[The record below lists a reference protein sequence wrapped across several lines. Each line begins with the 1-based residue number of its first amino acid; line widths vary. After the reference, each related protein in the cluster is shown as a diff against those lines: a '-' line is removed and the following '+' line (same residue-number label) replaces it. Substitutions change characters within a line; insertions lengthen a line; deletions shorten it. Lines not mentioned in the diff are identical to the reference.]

1 MNTSANWILTR
12 HPVGPLLTN
21 AYLLASPDTSEALLF
36 DPGDDAGVLLDA
48 IEASGCRLVG
58 LIGTHGHFDHIGA
71 AAEIQSEWDLPLRHH
86 PAEAAIV
93 AGMNRHRA
101 MYGFPPATPPRAAG
115 DLADGVALPFAGGA
129 LDVRH
134 VPGHSPGHL
143 LFAWEGNA
151 LVGDLIFADSVGR
164 TDLPGGDAEA
174 LARSIRTVVYALPDA
189 TVLHPG
195 HGVETTVGRERVGNP
210 FVRDL

>member
-1 MNTSANWILTR
+1 
-12 HPVGPLLTN
+12 
-21 AYLLASPDTSEALLF
+21 
-36 DPGDDAGVLLDA
+36 
-48 IEASGCRLVG
+48 
-58 LIGTHGHFDHIGA
+58 
-71 AAEIQSEWDLPLRHH
+71 
-86 PAEAAIV
+86 
-93 AGMNRHRA
+93 
-101 MYGFPPATPPRAAG
+101 
-115 DLADGVALPFAGGA
+115 
-129 LDVRH
+129 VRH